1 MAPHIIALQPFIK
14 FIPLAFLMLEVTT
27 NTPKVFGQQQTE
39 VTIISPSSPQV
50 IVTFSEQPSKVSVD
64 QPELIPTPHLRQN
77 EKPHNFARKSY
88 LLSILHPFIE
98 FISPPIYRTINFL
111 WMNIIEG
118 IIVYALVYTL
128 LRCLHIHP
136 TAKIKKSFRDLVK
149 IRINWWLDSW
159 ARQQKSDTVSPNS
172 DVSGRPMK
180 DAVFSYQISERKKL
194 YRVMD
199 IVLLFFKIRHIPAET
214 TTESNQAHP
223 PCAFD
228 DNLVTLVKDGIK
240 LTSILEHPENK
251 ARLDTW
257 KAYFSELCNLIR
269 HDDALNWQKFHY
281 VMAIFGIIV
290 SAFVIS
296 FNAPRAS
303 GFGNWSR
310 IVLALAGI
318 AISLIADRTF
328 QEGLRC
334 LRGHR
339 RKLYDLERKGIH
351 ESAFLFGM
359 STFNQ
364 RDGLEI
370 GPAITFLISIG
381 LLAIAILQAGLI

>member
-1 MAPHIIALQPFIK
+1 LAPHTLAAQPFLKI
-14 FIPLAFLMLEVTT
+14 IPLALLILELTT
-27 NTPKVFGQQQTE
+27 NTPIVFGQQQTE
-39 VTIISPSSPQV
+39 VKIITQSWPQV
-50 IVTFSEQPSKVSVD
+50 KVTFTEQTSKVSVEK
-64 QPELIPTPHLRQN
+64 PESTSTPLLREN
-77 EKPHNFARKSY
+77 EKPPAIAPKSY
-88 LLSILHPFIE
+88 VLTILHPLIE
-98 FISPPIYRTINFL
+98 LSLAQIYRTINFI
-111 WMNIIEG
+111 WKNIIEG
-118 IIVYALVYTL
+118 IIVFLPAYIFMRL
-128 LRCLHIHP
+128 LHLHP
-136 TAKIKKSFRDLVK
+136 SAKIKNSIKSPIKRG
-149 IRINWWLDSW
+149 INWWLARW
-159 ARQQKSDTVSPNS
+159 ACQQKSDTVIPNS

-180 DAVFSYQISERKKL
+180 DAIFSYQISERKKL

-199 IVLLFFKIRHIPAET
+199 IVFLFFKIRHIPAET

-223 PCAFD
+223 PCAFN
-228 DNLVTLVKDGIK
+228 DNHVSTT
-240 LTSILEHPENK
+240 TSQNNTISIVEHPENK
-251 ARLDTW
+251 ALLDTW

-281 VMAIFGIIV
+281 FMAIFGIII

-339 RKLYDLERKGIH
+339 RKLYDLEREGIH
-351 ESAFLFGM
+351 QSAFLFGM

-381 LLAIAILQAGLI
+381 LLAISFLQAGLI